1 MDLMTASQ
9 QKEARERLMFG
20 GFAACSSQEIDPSSI
35 TSCAPPLPDIRCT
48 ISGSTY
54 FFELAEV
61 VPPEQAQAL
70 ATKGVYTY
78 GVPDPDDKGAK
89 AMGAIIRQK
98 QKKTYETGGAPVD
111 LLLYFNKDF
120 PIYLT
125 DITNSEDAPSAIYLA
140 IEECKQHGPFRR
152 IWSYCSWKDIAK
164 LLA

>member
-1 MDLMTASQ
+1 MTASQ

-20 GFAACSSQEIDPSSI
+20 GFAACSGQEIDPPSI

-48 ISGSTY
+48 INGSTY

-70 ATKGVYTY
+70 ATKSVYTY
-78 GVPDPDDKGAK
+78 GVPDPDDKGPK
-89 AMGAIIRQK
+89 AMEATIRQK

-120 PIYLT
+120 PMSISDVT
-125 DITNSEDAPSAIYLA
+125 SSEDAPTAVDLA
-140 IEECKQHGPFRR
+140 AQDCKQRGPFTR
-152 IWSYCSWKDIAK
+152 IWTYCSWTDTAK
-164 LLA
+164 QLA